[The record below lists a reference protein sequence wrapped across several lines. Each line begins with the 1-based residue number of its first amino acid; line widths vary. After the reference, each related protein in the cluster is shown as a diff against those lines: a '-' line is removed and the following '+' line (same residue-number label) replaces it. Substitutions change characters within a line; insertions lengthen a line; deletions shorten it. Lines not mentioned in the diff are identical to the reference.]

1 MSTASIF
8 AVLQQ
13 VAQTIPGCRLTS
25 VVDAE
30 TGMSIASVSA
40 EDVGGA
46 AAGADAYHA
55 DMYRFITRAMGS
67 LGSPQGI
74 ESVVLVGD
82 YSVFISLPFNERY
95 FWHVVTT
102 RETTV
107 GYTQAMMRRYSV
119 QVAESVRGLI
129 V

>member
-13 VAQTIPGCRLTS
+13 IAQTIPGCRLTS

-30 TGMSIASVSA
+30 TGMAIASVSA
-40 EDVGGA
+40 EGVGSA

-55 DMYRFITRAMGS
+55 DMYRFVGRAMDALGAPQDVES
-67 LGSPQGI
+67 L
-74 ESVVLVGD
+74 VLVGD

-119 QVAESVRGLI
+119 QVAESVRGL
-129 V
+129 VV